1 MTVAR
6 GHAAQRTLSVA
17 VAFWGLCLVLVVLEA
32 SIGENVVSSGL
43 FLLSVP
49 ALVVAL
55 TWVNRTTLR
64 ARERVSALLVLGI
77 SVLVYASIILFVGLL
92 AASALKQLLI

>member
-1 MTVAR
+1 MTVSRA
-6 GHAAQRTLSVA
+6 HAAQQTLSVA

-49 ALVVAL
+49 ALVAAL
-55 TWVNRTTLR
+55 TWVNRTTLGT
-64 ARERVSALLVLGI
+64 RERVSALLVLGI
-77 SVLVYASIILFVGLL
+77 SVFVYASIILLVGLL